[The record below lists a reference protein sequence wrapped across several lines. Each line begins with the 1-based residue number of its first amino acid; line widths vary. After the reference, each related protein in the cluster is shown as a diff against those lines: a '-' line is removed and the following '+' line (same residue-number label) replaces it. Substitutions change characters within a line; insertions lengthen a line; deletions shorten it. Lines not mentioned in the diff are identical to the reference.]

1 MFRLA
6 STDAFS
12 FAPKSHPVAE
22 LMATRIRRKKPFF
35 RRRKHWTGEEIADR
49 PRRKRIQMAK
59 MKKGIFILP
68 SLLTL
73 CSIFL
78 SFYSI
83 ILALKGD
90 FLLAGALILA
100 AGFFDKIDGA
110 VARLTN
116 TTSRFGVE
124 LDSLADVISFGVA
137 PAILMYVWALA
148 PHGRVGWVSAFLF
161 VACGALRLA
170 RFNVQTGTIDPK
182 RFNGLPIPAAAV
194 MVATTVMFFHRLE
207 LNPSDFGV
215 HLLTLTVA
223 LAFLMVSSVKFHAF
237 KDLTLVK
244 RKPFSSTVA
253 FLLLLALIA
262 ASPYVVLFLLSA
274 AYVISGPILTI
285 WLYRNRSKPQEQP
298 SEAPTSQEPATPE
311 DQAPTTG
318 GEIIPI
324 SDHRRGMKTYSQ
336 QGSSGQAS
344 SDSTSEKE
352 G

>member
-1 MFRLA
+1 
-6 STDAFS
+6 
-12 FAPKSHPVAE
+12 
-22 LMATRIRRKKPFF
+22 
-35 RRRKHWTGEEIADR
+35 
-49 PRRKRIQMAK
+49 MAK

-194 MVATTVMFFHRLE
+194 MVATTVMFFQKQQ
-207 LNPSDFGV
+207 LNPSDFGIY
-215 HLLTLTVA
+215 LLILTLA
-223 LAFLMVSSVKFHAF
+223 LSILMVSSVKFHAF

-244 RKPFSSTVA
+244 QKPFSSTVT
-253 FLLLLALIA
+253 FVLLLALIA
-262 ASPYVVLFLLSA
+262 AWPYVVLFLLSA
-274 AYVISGPILTI
+274 GYVISGPILTI
-285 WLYRNRSKPQEQP
+285 WLYRNRQKPLGQP
-298 SEAPTSQEPATPE
+298 VEAPTSQEPS
-311 DQAPTTG
+311 PTEQEGPTAG
-318 GEIIPI
+318 GAIIPM
-324 SDHRRGMKTYSQ
+324 SDHRRGVKVQTQ
-336 QGSSGQAS
+336 QGSSGQDSSGAS
-344 SDSTSEKE
+344 SEKE

>member
-1 MFRLA
+1 
-6 STDAFS
+6 
-12 FAPKSHPVAE
+12 
-22 LMATRIRRKKPFF
+22 
-35 RRRKHWTGEEIADR
+35 
-49 PRRKRIQMAK
+49 MAK

-73 CSIFL
+73 SSIFL
-78 SFYSI
+78 SFYSMV
-83 ILALKGD
+83 LALKGD
-90 FLLAGALILA
+90 FVLAGALILG

-116 TTSRFGVE
+116 TTTRFGVE

-137 PAILMYVWALA
+137 PAILMYVWALN
-148 PHGRVGWVSAFLF
+148 PYGRVGWVSAFLF

-215 HLLTLTVA
+215 HLLMLSLA

-244 RKPFSSTVA
+244 QKPFSSTVA
-253 FLLLLALIA
+253 FVLLLALIA

-274 AYVISGPILTI
+274 GYVISGPILTI
-285 WLYRNRSKPQEQP
+285 WLYRNRQKPLEQP
-298 SEAPTSQEPATPE
+298 GDAPTVQEPAGLEYQGPV
-311 DQAPTTG
+311 TG
-318 GEIIPI
+318 GDLIPI
-324 SDHRRGMKTYSQ
+324 SDHRRGVKSLSQ
-336 QGSSGQAS
+336 RGSSDPDSSAS
-344 SDSTSEKE
+344 PSEKE